1 MRTLLFALCSIALA
15 AQAQQDSTVKTGSTS
30 KPPTDPNAGA
40 SGSGLTR
47 TPEGSQSDNSSSGG
61 AQGRM
66 PRPDP
71 ALTKAFGSSVG
82 TWRCNGKMMLPKEM
96 GGREVNTRSSM
107 TIRKELGGFAYSG
120 DWKSEKNE
128 AFPGMQGK
136 MTWTYD
142 AGTKKLNEFSVDSVG
157 DVMRGEAEA
166 SEDGKTVWN
175 EEGTMMGKP
184 SKTRTTVT
192 MKGKNQLDLAFDA
205 QGDSGWAPMG
215 KESCTKGGG

>member
-1 MRTLLFALCSIALA
+1 MKRLLFAVCSIALA
-15 AQAQQDSTVKTGSTS
+15 AQAQQGSTADAGGAAKTGDAA
-30 KPPTDPNAGA
+30 K
-40 SGSGLTR
+40 
-47 TPEGSQSDNSSSGG
+47 GG
-61 AQGRM
+61 QGGM

-71 ALTKAFGSSVG
+71 ALTKAFGNSVG

-96 GGREVNTRSSM
+96 GGGEVTSRSSM

-142 AGTKKLNEFSVDSVG
+142 AGSKKLVEFSVDTMG
-157 DVMRGEAEA
+157 DVMRGEADP
-166 SEDGKTVWN
+166 SEDGKMVWS

-184 SKTRTTVT
+184 SKTRTTVS
-192 MKGKNQLDLAFDA
+192 MKGKNQLDLAFDV
-205 QGDSGWAPMG
+205 QGDGGWTPMG
-215 KESCTKGGG
+215 KESCTKGGGG

>member
-1 MRTLLFALCSIALA
+1 MKTLLFALCSIALA
-15 AQAQQDSTVKTGSTS
+15 AQAQQGTSATTGDTTKQPKDTS
-30 KPPTDPNAGA
+30 AGA
-40 SGSGLTR
+40 SGSDQ
-47 TPEGSQSDNSSSGG
+47 QSGTSGDAAKG
-61 AQGRM
+61 PQGGM

-71 ALTKAFGSSVG
+71 ALTKAFGNSVG

-96 GGREVNTRSSM
+96 GGREVSSRSSM
-107 TIRKELGGFAYSG
+107 TIRKELGGFAYTG

-142 AGTKKLNEFSVDSVG
+142 AGTKKLIECSVDSMG
-157 DVMRGEAEA
+157 DVMRGEAEP
-166 SEDGKTVWN
+166 SEDGKMVWN

-192 MKGKNQLDLAFDA
+192 MKGKNQLDLAFDT
-205 QGDSGWAPMG
+205 QGDGGWAPMG
-215 KESCTKGGG
+215 KDSCTKGGG